1 MGEPARLELGA
12 VYERDGR
19 GFKLVRREPYTRV
32 SDGGASE
39 LLWWEATCATC
50 GGMFLRKSG
59 PEPAYVNL
67 ATAANCPKHRGVR
80 TARQREAVR
89 ESNRRRRKTLAELI

>member
-1 MGEPARLELGA
+1 MSERLEPGA
-12 VYERDGR
+12 IVERGGR
-19 GFKLVRREPYTRV
+19 QFKLLRREPYLRL
-32 SDGGASE
+32 SDGGESE

-59 PEPAYVNL
+59 PEPKLVNL
-67 ATAANCPKHRGVR
+67 DIANCPRHRGVR

-89 ESNRRRRKTLAELI
+89 EANRRRRKEFASLL

>member
-1 MGEPARLELGA
+1 MTERLEPGA
-12 VYERDGR
+12 VVERGGR
-19 GFKLVRREPYTRV
+19 QFKLVRREPYTRV

-50 GGMFLRKSG
+50 GGQFLRKSG
-59 PEPAYVNL
+59 PEPSLVNL
-67 ATAANCPKHRGVR
+67 EVANCPKHRGIR

-89 ESNRRRRKTLAELI
+89 ESNRRRRKTLASLL